1 MRSTARCAI
10 GASVSARVAPLPTGA
25 ETSVQAN
32 VSGPASFV
40 PVLPLASNAAV
51 SPVVAYCVVRSF
63 TVGGDGEGGDPASG
77 GNPPSV
83 PPEGGAPV
91 LVPLNVTEMTNDR
104 EHPLNVPSIESARS
118 APARTPVPLAIV
130 SVTAEHPDTG

>member
-10 GASVSARVAPLPTGA
+10 GASVSARAAPLPTGA
-25 ETSVQAN
+25 DTSVQAN

-40 PVLPLASNAAV
+40 PVLPLTSNAAV

-63 TVGGDGEGGDPASG
+63 TVGGEGEG

-91 LVPLNVTEMTNDR
+91 LVPLNVTEMANDR